1 MWVRSEQLPVAIIPL
16 RIHLNWTIIMTFCLC
31 CRIIDATAKKPART
45 NRQRHVNIAATSSN
59 ISSQPE
65 AVARVRDRDKSQRLV
80 GVQLAAMVT
89 EATVVAKPM
98 DASNQRV
105 PVRHA
110 ATVHVRI
117 PQILATMEVTEATAT
132 EEATAATTATITV
145 ETLESLT
152 RNASLIPRPVP
163 AWSLLT
169 AAMKQSPTKLILRPC
184 PPPVALQPLHHSPN
198 AL

>member
-45 NRQRHVNIAATSSN
+45 NRQRHVNIAATSSS

-105 PVRHA
+105 PGRHA

-117 PQILATMEVTEATAT
+117 PPILATTEATET

-145 ETLESLT
+145 EILESLT

-184 PPPVALQPLHHSPN
+184 PPPAALHPLYHSPN